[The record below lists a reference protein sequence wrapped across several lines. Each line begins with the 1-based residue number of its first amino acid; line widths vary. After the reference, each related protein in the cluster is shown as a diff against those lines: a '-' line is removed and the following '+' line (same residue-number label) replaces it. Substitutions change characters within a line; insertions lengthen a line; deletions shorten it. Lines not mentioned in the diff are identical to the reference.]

1 MLHNISLKLSY
12 SKERGDDIAHEFY
25 IPFVSSSIRYDR
37 ATGYFGSTI
46 YIIAW
51 SCLKSFVSN
60 GGKMRIICSPYLV
73 ATDRKAISEGYD
85 ESAKERLL
93 KEFEEL
99 FGKPTLSAP
108 ERVLACLIAKG
119 VIDIRIAIGNDDP
132 NRLFHDK
139 IGILTDGQDVITFR
153 GSMNET
159 YKGLSDDG
167 NFESIDVFKSWG
179 DHSEQERCYEIQK
192 EFIRIWNNDGSRV
205 KSISL
210 PNKILDLIESH
221 ARKIDNWTE
230 ALDETL
236 VMIDERKSWSA
247 DKRPNGKRP
256 RDHQLQALNNWE
268 ENGRRGIFEHAT
280 GSGKTF
286 TAMCAMR
293 KCMEEGCPVLV
304 IVPSIGL
311 MTQWKKEITET
322 ISNIEIAF
330 LLCGTGHNSWKN
342 NRSLYFYTKP
352 DQKKATVVIAVADTA
367 ASQEFVDLI
376 CKSNK
381 LLVIGD
387 EVHSLG
393 SERRRNVFLINAPYR
408 LGLSATPKRYNDPVG
423 TNAIISY
430 FGKILEPKYSLK
442 EAIDDDVLS
451 RYFYYPQVVRL
462 SADEQE
468 QWTTIS
474 REISAKIAR
483 HRDDSSWCIQGD
495 PYLQM
500 LLIKR
505 ARIVKRA
512 TGKITLALRTLQ
524 NYYKE
529 GQRWIIYCDD
539 KEQMISVR
547 SELEKVTRK
556 CLLYHSEMSD
566 SEKEATLKFFS
577 EVGGVIV
584 SIKCLDEGID
594 IPETSHALILASS
607 QNPREYI
614 QRRGRIL
621 RKSKKKRIAYLYDA
635 IVVPDNLI
643 ETDNNTKIV
652 ETEINRAIQFGL
664 WSEDKSCIYK
674 LQKIAIENGIDYNE
688 VLNYGIEYE

>member
-1 MLHNISLKLSY
+1 MLHEIELKLSY
-12 SKERGDDIAHEFY
+12 SKERGDNIAHDFY
-25 IPFVSSSIRYDR
+25 IPCLSSSIRYDR

-51 SCLKSFVSN
+51 SCLKSFVLN
-60 GGKMRIICSPYLV
+60 GGKMRIICSPYL
-73 ATDRKAISEGYD
+73 APNDSKAISEGYD
-85 ESAKERLL
+85 AEAKERLL

-99 FGKPTLSAP
+99 FNKPTLNAP

-139 IGILTDGQDVITFR
+139 IGILSDGMDLVAFR

-179 DHSEQERCYEIQK
+179 DSSEQQRCIEIND
-192 EFIRIWNNDGSRV
+192 EFNRIWNNEGNSVRSIALPSR
-205 KSISL
+205 
-210 PNKILDLIESH
+210 ILELIESH
-221 ARKIDNWTE
+221 ARKIDNWIE

-236 VMIDERKSWSA
+236 VMIDERKAWSA
-247 DKRPNGKRP
+247 DKQPGGKRP
-256 RDHQLQALNNWE
+256 RDHQLLALKNWDT
-268 ENGRRGIFEHAT
+268 NGRRGIFEHAT

-293 KCMEEGCPVLV
+293 KCIEEGCPIIV

-311 MTQWKKEITET
+311 MTQWKKEISDTLSDIN
-322 ISNIEIAF
+322 ISF
-330 LLCGTGHNSWKN
+330 LLCGTGHNTWKK
-342 NRSLYFYTKP
+342 NRSLFFYTKADP
-352 DQKKATVVIAVADTA
+352 NNATVVIAVADTA

-376 CKSNK
+376 CTSND
-381 LLVIGD
+381 LLLIGD

-393 SERRRNVFLINAPYR
+393 SERRRNVFSINASYR

-423 TNAIISY
+423 TNAILNY
-430 FGKILEPKYSLK
+430 FGSILEPRYSLK
-442 EAIDDDVLS
+442 EAINDDVLC
-451 RYFYYPQVVRL
+451 RYFYYPHVVSL
-462 SADEQE
+462 TGDEQD
-468 QWTTIS
+468 QWTSISRTIS
-474 REISAKIAR
+474 RIIAR
-483 HRDDSSWCIQGD
+483 HGNDASWNLSEDS
-495 PYLQM
+495 YLQS
-500 LLIKR
+500 LLINR

-512 TGKITLALRTLQ
+512 SGKIVLAQQILHDC
-524 NYYKE
+524 YKD

-539 KEQMISVR
+539 KEQMNTVR
-547 SELEKVTRK
+547 NRLSIMTSK
-556 CLLYHSEMSD
+556 CLLYHSDMSD
-566 SEKEATLKFFS
+566 SERDATLKYFS
-577 EVGGVIV
+577 EVGGIIV

-621 RKSKKKRIAYLYDA
+621 RKSKKKRIAYLFDA
-635 IVVPDNLI
+635 IVVPDNLA

-664 WSEDKSCIYK
+664 WSEDKSCIYH
-674 LQKIAIENGIDYNE
+674 LQKIAIENGIDYND

>member
-1 MLHNISLKLSY
+1 MLQNINLKLSY
-12 SKERGDDIAHEFY
+12 SKERGDDIANEFY
-25 IPFVSSSIRYDR
+25 MPCVSSSIRYDR

-73 ATDRKAISEGYD
+73 ATDRNAISEGYD

-119 VIDIRIAIGNDDP
+119 VIDIKIAVGNEDP

-139 IGILTDGQDVITFR
+139 IGILTDGKDVVTFR

-179 DHSEQERCYEIQK
+179 DYSEKERCKEIQN

-221 ARKIDNWTE
+221 ARKVDNWAE

-236 VMIDERKSWSA
+236 VMIDERKAWSA

-256 RDHQLQALNNWE
+256 RDHQLQALKNWE
-268 ENGRRGIFEHAT
+268 SNGRRGIFEHAT

-286 TAMCAMR
+286 TAMCAIR
-293 KCMEEGCPVLV
+293 KCIEEGCPIIV
-304 IVPSIGL
+304 IVPSVGL
-311 MTQWKKEITET
+311 MTQWKREISET
-322 ISNIEIAF
+322 LFGVDLSF
-330 LLCGTGHNSWKN
+330 LLCGTGHNSW
-342 NRSLYFYTKP
+342 RTDRTLYFYTKP
-352 DQKKATVVIAVADTA
+352 NPRNATIVIAVADTA
-367 ASQEFVDLI
+367 ASHEFVNLVY
-376 CKSNK
+376 KSDK
-381 LLVIGD
+381 LLVVGD

-393 SERRRNVFLINAPYR
+393 SERRRNVFSINASYR
-408 LGLSATPKRYNDPVG
+408 LGLSATPKRYNDPNG
-423 TNAIISY
+423 TNAIINY

-442 EAIDDDVLS
+442 EAIEDNVLS
-451 RYFYYPQVVRL
+451 RYFYHPQVVRL
-462 SADEQE
+462 DTEEQE
-468 QWTTIS
+468 QWMDIS
-474 REISAKIAR
+474 KDISKRIAR
-483 HRDDSSWCIQGD
+483 HGEETSWSLQGD

-500 LLIKR
+500 LLIRR
-505 ARIVKRA
+505 ARIVKHA
-512 TGKITLALRTLQ
+512 IGKIDLSVQILRG
-524 NYYKE
+524 YYKE

-539 KEQMISVR
+539 KEQMFTICR
-547 SELEKVTRK
+547 ELKKITHK
-556 CLLYHSEMSD
+556 TLLYYSEMSD
-566 SEKEATLKFFS
+566 SEKEATLKYFS

-621 RKSKKKRIAYLYDA
+621 RKSDQKRIAYLFDA
-635 IVVPDNLI
+635 IVVPDNLE
-643 ETDNNTKIV
+643 ETDRCTKIV

-674 LQKIAIENGIDYNE
+674 LQKIALENGIEYNE
-688 VLNYGIEYE
+688 ILNYGIEDE

>member
-1 MLHNISLKLSY
+1 
-12 SKERGDDIAHEFY
+12 
-25 IPFVSSSIRYDR
+25 
-37 ATGYFGSTI
+37 
-46 YIIAW
+46 
-51 SCLKSFVSN
+51 
-60 GGKMRIICSPYLV
+60 
-73 ATDRKAISEGYD
+73 
-85 ESAKERLL
+85 
-93 KEFEEL
+93 
-99 FGKPTLSAP
+99 
-108 ERVLACLIAKG
+108 
-119 VIDIRIAIGNDDP
+119 
-132 NRLFHDK
+132 
-139 IGILTDGQDVITFR
+139 
-153 GSMNET
+153 MN
-159 YKGLSDDG
+159 
-167 NFESIDVFKSWG
+167 
-179 DHSEQERCYEIQK
+179 
-192 EFIRIWNNDGSRV
+192 
-205 KSISL
+205 
-210 PNKILDLIESH
+210 
-221 ARKIDNWTE
+221 
-230 ALDETL
+230 
-236 VMIDERKSWSA
+236 
-247 DKRPNGKRP
+247 
-256 RDHQLQALNNWE
+256 
-268 ENGRRGIFEHAT
+268 
-280 GSGKTF
+280 
-286 TAMCAMR
+286 
-293 KCMEEGCPVLV
+293 
-304 IVPSIGL
+304 
-311 MTQWKKEITET
+311 KK
-322 ISNIEIAF
+322 
-330 LLCGTGHNSWKN
+330 
-342 NRSLYFYTKP
+342 
-352 DQKKATVVIAVADTA
+352 
-367 ASQEFVDLI
+367 
-376 CKSNK
+376 
-381 LLVIGD
+381 
-387 EVHSLG
+387 
-393 SERRRNVFLINAPYR
+393 
-408 LGLSATPKRYNDPVG
+408 
-423 TNAIISY
+423 
-430 FGKILEPKYSLK
+430 
-442 EAIDDDVLS
+442 
-451 RYFYYPQVVRL
+451 
-462 SADEQE
+462 
-468 QWTTIS
+468 WTTIS

-635 IVVPDNLI
+635 IVVPDNLM

>member
-1 MLHNISLKLSY
+1 MLNEIDLRLSY
-12 SKERGDDIAHEFY
+12 SKERGDNIAEEFY
-25 IPFVSSSIRYDR
+25 MPCVSSSLRYDR

-51 SCLKSFVSN
+51 SCLKQFVTN
-60 GGKMRIICSPYLV
+60 GGKMRIICSPYL
-73 ATDRKAISEGYD
+73 AANDREAISEGYD
-85 ESAKERLL
+85 EGARERLL
-93 KEFEEL
+93 KELEDL
-99 FGKPTLSAP
+99 FNKPVLSAP

-119 VIDIRIAIGNDDP
+119 VIDIRIAIGNEDP

-139 IGILTDGQDVITFR
+139 IGILSDGNDMVAFR

-179 DHSEQERCYEIQK
+179 DSSEQTRCDEIQK
-192 EFIRIWNNDGSRV
+192 EFNRIWNNDGSRV
-205 KSISL
+205 MSVSL
-210 PNKILDLIESH
+210 PNKILDLIEHH
-221 ARKIDNWTE
+221 ARNVDNWTE
-230 ALDETL
+230 ALNETL
-236 VMIDERKSWSA
+236 VMVDERKTWSA
-247 DKRPNGKRP
+247 DKRSNGKRP
-256 RDHQLQALNNWE
+256 RDHQLQALKNWE
-268 ENGRRGIFEHAT
+268 ANGRRGIFEHAT

-293 KCMEEGCPVLV
+293 KCIEEGCPILIV
-304 IVPSIGL
+304 VPSIGL
-311 MTQWKKEITET
+311 MTQWKKEILDTFSDIN
-322 ISNIEIAF
+322 ISF

-342 NRSLYFYTKP
+342 DRTLFLYTQQNQ
-352 DQKKATVVIAVADTA
+352 DNATVVIAVADTA
-367 ASQEFVDLI
+367 ASQDFIELI

-381 LLVIGD
+381 LLLIGD

-393 SERRRNVFLINAPYR
+393 SERRRSVFSIDASYR
-408 LGLSATPKRYNDPVG
+408 LGLSATPKRYNDPIG
-423 TNAIISY
+423 TDAILNY

-442 EAIDDDVLS
+442 EAIDDDVLC
-451 RYFYYPQVVRL
+451 RYFYFPQVVSL
-462 SADEQE
+462 TPDEQE
-468 QWTTIS
+468 QWTDIS
-474 REISAKIAR
+474 RDISRRIAR
-483 HRDDSSWCIQGD
+483 RGGDESWNMQGD
-495 PYLQM
+495 TYLQS
-500 LLIKR
+500 LLINR

-512 TGKITLALRTLQ
+512 SGKIDLARQILQ
-524 NYYKE
+524 NNYKE

-539 KEQMISVR
+539 KEQMNIVRDEISR
-547 SELEKVTRK
+547 ITAKS
-556 CLLYHSEMSD
+556 LLYHSDMTD
-566 SEKEATLKFFS
+566 SERDATLKYFS
-577 EVGGVIV
+577 EVGGVVV

-621 RKSKKKRIAYLYDA
+621 RKSKKKRIAYLFDA

-664 WSEDKSCIYK
+664 WSEDRSCIYQ
-674 LQKIAIENGIDYNE
+674 LQRIALDNGIGFDE